1 MGFGI
6 KANMVRKGNT
16 VMCSLVRG
24 IYSASGGI
32 EYKELN
38 EKMPEGFRPVVE
50 TNLNASKNV
59 GGNQIG
65 VATWHL
71 LPNGNINLTN
81 QSDTKAVYN
90 GTVSYIT
97 QDNYPN

>member
-1 MGFGI
+1 
-6 KANMVRKGNT
+6 
-16 VMCSLVRG
+16 
-24 IYSASGGI
+24 
-32 EYKELN
+32 
-38 EKMPEGFRPVVE
+38 MPEGFRPVVE

-97 QDNYPN
+97 EDNYPN